1 MWLHPPRGIEL
12 SIYDELFVL
21 CEKNDKE
28 NIQDAAKAKSDLL
41 GAQGASMKN
50 EGKKI

>member
-1 MWLHPPRGIEL
+1 M